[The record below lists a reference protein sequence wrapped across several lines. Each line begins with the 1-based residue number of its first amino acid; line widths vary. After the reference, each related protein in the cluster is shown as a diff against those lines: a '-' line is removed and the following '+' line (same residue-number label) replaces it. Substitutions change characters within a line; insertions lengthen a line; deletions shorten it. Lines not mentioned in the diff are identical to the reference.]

1 MQKNTAREKFHISW
15 KGMAMGWAEVIP
27 GVSGGTIAF
36 ITGIYER
43 LLNVINSIRPSL
55 WRTYREEGGKGVWK
69 AIDGP
74 FITALLFGMIIGLV
88 TGIFGLTWLL
98 ENYPEILWGFFLGLI
113 LASAVFIGKQIASK
127 KLLIWIIGFIGV
139 WIAYKVSVIIPIQVE
154 PSIAYIIFSGAIA
167 ICALLLPG
175 ISGSFILLILGMY
188 TVVIPVIKEI
198 MQDPLHGPWSIF
210 IPFVIGCLI
219 GLFSIAKIL
228 SWTFYKYRNQTLA
241 LLTGF
246 MLGSVNKLWPW
257 RNPVEW
263 IDKTTGLRSLTPDI
277 SDEHDWVV
285 VVEQNVLPHAYEGNT
300 HFILVVLAFLLGLS
314 LLFFMGRKIKI

>member
-1 MQKNTAREKFHISW
+1 MQKNTAKEKFHIGW

-55 WRTYREEGGKGVWK
+55 WRTYKEGGVKSVWV

-74 FITALLFGMIIGLV
+74 FISALLIGMIIGLV

-127 KLLIWIIGFIGV
+127 KLLIWVIGLIGV
-139 WIAYKVSVIIPIQVE
+139 LIAYRVSVIIPIQVE

-188 TVVIPVIKEI
+188 TVVIPAIKEI
-198 MQDPLHGPWSIF
+198 MQDPLNGPWHIF
-210 IPFVIGCLI
+210 IPFAIGCVI

-228 SWTFYKYRNQTLA
+228 SWTFYKYRDQTLA

-257 RNPVEW
+257 RNAVEW
-263 IDKTTGLRSLTPDI
+263 IDKNTGFRSSTPEI
-277 SDEHDWVV
+277 SDGHNWVV
-285 VVEQNVLPHAYEGNT
+285 VVEQNVLPNAYEGNA
-300 HFILVVLAFLLGLS
+300 HLIPVVLAFLVGLS
-314 LLFFMGRKIKI
+314 LLFLMGRKIKI